1 MRLEE
6 VLSDLRHGK
15 SIARKNDPVNRVI
28 TFDSSKMLFILSAFG
43 ESYNETIYP
52 EFTVFDLIARDWY
65 VLDDDKTLD
74 IS

>member
-6 VLSDLRHGK
+6 VLPDLRHGK

-28 TFDSSKMLFILSAFG
+28 TFDNSKMLFILSAFG

-52 EFTVFDLIARDWY
+52 EFTVFDLVARDWY
-65 VLDDDKTLD
+65 VIIDDTTQGV
-74 IS
+74 S